1 MGLQEKKAV
10 QAIKDQ
16 YFNDYQTEL
25 NQIVG
30 KELPIEI
37 NWGTFDLNSIKF
49 IPSVCLQRTVD
60 AFKEV
65 CADNFGKEAV
75 QDSVSKI
82 VVNNIEESTAAENKN
97 IKLEEGILTINA
109 AYGGHHS
116 GFFTDTTIKE
126 YLESHL

>member
-1 MGLQEKKAV
+1 MGLQEKKAA
-10 QAIKDQ
+10 QSIKDQ

-37 NWGTFDLNSIKF
+37 NWNSFDLNSIKF

-75 QDSVSKI
+75 QEGINKI
-82 VVNNIEESTAAENKN
+82 AVNNIDESTAADNKS
-97 IKLEEGILTINA
+97 ITLEAGVLTINA

-126 YLESHL
+126 HIENKL